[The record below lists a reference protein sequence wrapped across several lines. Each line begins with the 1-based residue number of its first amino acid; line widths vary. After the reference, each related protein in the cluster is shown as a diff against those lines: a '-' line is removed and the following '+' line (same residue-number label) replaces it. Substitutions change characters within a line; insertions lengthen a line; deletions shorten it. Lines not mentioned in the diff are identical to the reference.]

1 MNSQAID
8 LDRVRSARHAL
19 IAAGLHASFQPEAPL
34 SPGIDRSWRRSIG
47 VGASPRGEV
56 RFVNEYDKDSEL
68 YRAARPV
75 LDGLQATLHDM
86 GVAVFLSDARGQ
98 IVARRASSHTEV
110 ARLDAACAA
119 EGFDFSE
126 DSIGTN
132 GLGTAMNECC
142 AVFVRGPEHFND
154 VLEGLACAGMGI
166 RHPVNGRVVGA
177 LALAS
182 AAESAETLMLALTR
196 QATQQI
202 VRNLAEGTGRRD
214 LALTETYQ
222 THRKR
227 GPVIVLNRDTVM
239 TNVAGLPFISVDGHA
254 QLWETL
260 LGLDWV
266 RSPQQLVL
274 DLPVLHATVLAYRI
288 EEVVDDPSFAVEV
301 LKAPKPAPTSLVTR
315 LDDRPRSSRSAP
327 VEGCTTAQADVVN
340 ALTEAWS
347 RKRGLVL
354 ITGPSGSGKLH
365 TARRWLST
373 TAGGEPVV
381 MSLADMLTT
390 PDAADRVAT
399 ALDSGRSVVLRR
411 AEDLQGRQFNWL
423 KDLAVRMRGQTASE
437 TADQRDPRV
446 VITADRTR
454 CTVEVLDL
462 LAGMTTEC
470 SLPGLAASRDSV
482 PQLIAS
488 ISSELEPGLRPAL
501 SAGATQALMRW
512 HWPANITELRSTLA
526 QLSAER
532 PGQTV
537 SPEHLPEHLRLAQRR
552 RRLSRIEAAERGE
565 IVAALRQAGGNR
577 SAAAGMLGIGRTTL
591 YRKLQSLDITS
602 RDELAL

>member
-1 MNSQAID
+1 M
-8 LDRVRSARHAL
+8 
-19 IAAGLHASFQPEAPL
+19 
-34 SPGIDRSWRRSIG
+34 
-47 VGASPRGEV
+47 
-56 RFVNEYDKDSEL
+56 RFVNEYDEDSEL

-75 LDGLQATLHDM
+75 LDGLQSTLHDM

-132 GLGTAMNECC
+132 GLGTAMNESC

-154 VLEGLACAGMGI
+154 ALEGLACAGMGI
-166 RHPVNGRVVGA
+166 RHPVNGRVVGS

-202 VRNLAEGTGRRD
+202 VGNLAEGTGRRD
-214 LALTETYQ
+214 LALTATYQ

-266 RSPQQLVL
+266 GSPQRLVL
-274 DLPVLHATVLAYRI
+274 DLPILHATVLAHRI

-301 LKAPKPAPTSLVTR
+301 LETPKTVQNPTVTR
-315 LDDRPRSSRSAP
+315 LDDRPRSRRSAPSSVP
-327 VEGCTTAQADVVN
+327 VEGCTTTQADVVN

-347 RKRGLVL
+347 RKRGLML

-365 TARRWLST
+365 TARHWLST
-373 TAGGEPVV
+373 TDGGEPVV
-381 MSLADMLTT
+381 MSLADMTST
-390 PDAADRVAT
+390 QDAADRVAT
-399 ALDSGRSVVLRR
+399 ALEVGRSVVLRR
-411 AEDLQGRQFNWL
+411 AEDLQARQFNWL
-423 KDLAVRMRGQTASE
+423 KDLAVRMRGRTASE

-462 LAGMTTEC
+462 LAGLTTEC

-552 RRLSRIEAAERGE
+552 RRLSRIEAAERAE

-577 SAAAGMLGIGRTTL
+577 SAAAEMLGIGRTTL

-602 RDELAL
+602 RDELAV